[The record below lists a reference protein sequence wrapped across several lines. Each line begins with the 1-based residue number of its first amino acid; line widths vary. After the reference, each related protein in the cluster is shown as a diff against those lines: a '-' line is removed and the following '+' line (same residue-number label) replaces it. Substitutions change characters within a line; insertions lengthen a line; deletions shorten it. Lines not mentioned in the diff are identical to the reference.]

1 MKFSIFSIELRV
13 TLKSKLKLNKAIFL
27 DRDGVINKPLFKRG
41 FGDHPFAP
49 NKLENFLI
57 YQSAINFVKKI
68 KSKTD
73 LKVYIVTNQP
83 DLSRGNLSF
92 KDLSRMNQKIFD
104 NMPIDG
110 IEYCKH
116 LEISNCN
123 CRKPKPGMVMKIKK
137 KEQIDLSNSILV
149 GDTWRDIFCGLSAGL
164 KTYLLNKPY
173 NQNYFY
179 NLRINSLNDLT
190 KKINNLQK

>member
-1 MKFSIFSIELRV
+1 M
-13 TLKSKLKLNKAIFL
+13 TLSKIVVL

-137 KEQIDLSNSILV
+137 KVLIL
-149 GDTWRDIFCGLSAGL
+149 DH
-164 KTYLLNKPY
+164 KEK
-173 NQNYFY
+173 
-179 NLRINSLNDLT
+179 INSCI
-190 KKINNLQK
+190 KKIKEITNMPIKKNKMITITEFIISSFIN